1 MKCFIKLGKVDIKLL
16 YPFFCLVFSII
27 DSLLQEFLLDR
38 KRGHVI
44 ASLLINSVSKMQV
57 IIIFFVLKKF
67 FYKDI
72 KLIENISTDPKKEKD
87 RKSKI
92 ISNDYFIYTFLIL
105 SYIIYLVY
113 YVLAEIIIIMKEMKK
128 IK

>member
-1 MKCFIKLGKVDIKLL
+1 
-16 YPFFCLVFSII
+16 
-27 DSLLQEFLLDR
+27 
-38 KRGHVI
+38 
-44 ASLLINSVSKMQV
+44 MQV

-113 YVLAEIIIIMKEMKK
+113 YVLAEILIIMKEMKK